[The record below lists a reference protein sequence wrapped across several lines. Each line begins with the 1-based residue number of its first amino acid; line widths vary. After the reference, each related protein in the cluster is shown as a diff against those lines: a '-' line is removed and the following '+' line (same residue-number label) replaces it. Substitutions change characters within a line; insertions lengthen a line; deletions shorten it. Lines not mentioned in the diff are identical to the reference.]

1 MNTTNKFDDSD
12 LQFLLNLFT
21 LVSNYVEEMI
31 KLNYTAIN
39 KCDDIKEII
48 YSIVKDSVH
57 KEEVINK
64 LMLAKAAETID
75 RNPYNV

>member
-1 MNTTNKFDDSD
+1 MNTTERFDDSD

-48 YSIVKDSVH
+48 YSIVKDSVR
-57 KEEVINK
+57 KEKVINK

>member
-1 MNTTNKFDDSD
+1 MNTTERFDDSD

-57 KEEVINK
+57 KEKVINK